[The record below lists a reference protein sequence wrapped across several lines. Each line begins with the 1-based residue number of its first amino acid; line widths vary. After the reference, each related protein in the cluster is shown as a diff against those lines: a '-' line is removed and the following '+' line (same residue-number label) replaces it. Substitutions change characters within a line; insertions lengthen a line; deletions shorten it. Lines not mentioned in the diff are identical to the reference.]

1 MLLETKIIKD
11 DGYQKQQGKSHLHL
25 GFIRNLSLGAGG
37 MINKQHTARQVC
49 SLYVSLMLDVETLI
63 VWTEPHGTDMALS
76 FQEPEGC
83 AAIW

>member
-1 MLLETKIIKD
+1 MA
-11 DGYQKQQGKSHLHL
+11 
-25 GFIRNLSLGAGG
+25 IRNNRVSIDFITSPRFQSLQGTGKVQKENRWHDSPSAPFRFAS
-37 MINKQHTARQVC
+37 K
-49 SLYVSLMLDVETLI
+49 VSLIPHDVETLI

>member
-11 DGYQKQQGKSHLHL
+11 DGYQKQQGMSTLPAPERTEHSGAYICIISSDGMLTL
-25 GFIRNLSLGAGG
+25 GL
-37 MINKQHTARQVC
+37 
-49 SLYVSLMLDVETLI
+49 ETLI